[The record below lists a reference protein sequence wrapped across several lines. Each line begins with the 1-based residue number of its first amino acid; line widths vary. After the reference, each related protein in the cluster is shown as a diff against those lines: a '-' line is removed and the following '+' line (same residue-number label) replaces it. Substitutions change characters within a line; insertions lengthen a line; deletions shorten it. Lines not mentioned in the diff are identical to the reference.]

1 MNKISDTNIASISH
15 EETIIILAKYE
26 KSQDTIRNIIRQ
38 HLNEKD
44 FSNIIAA
51 TIQSLSIGVIRYL
64 NTINFILK
72 QIIKQKSIK
81 GISSSDMIR
90 LRLALFEG
98 KWQEI
103 PYQNLI
109 SIIKTEEHLK
119 ILVEALIFDLKTRVR
134 SINFYSRNSLLHSH
148 PTFLIETLSEKL
160 GRRETIELLEK
171 NNSPAISYLR
181 INQLIQNPNEILSI
195 LKENG
200 VILKKDIDIPFLFE
214 IKEGLTTIVNSDYFT
229 KGEIFIQDKASVIA
243 VKTLNPEPGDI
254 VLDACA
260 APGMK
265 THLIWELMKSKGR
278 LIASDINYNRLK
290 STQQRF
296 QSFGIKN
303 IEWINNDSSKTSIL
317 NANKILIDA
326 PCTSTGIIQSHP
338 SYKWRLNKKWL
349 FSIMTIQNKILEGII
364 TRYSEKP
371 GTEIVYATCSVLPH
385 EGENQ
390 IDSILE
396 RYNIE
401 LLEGPKQGSL
411 GYANYECTQKVRRFF
426 PHIHGTNG
434 FFISHIRIK

>member
-1 MNKISDTNIASISH
+1 MNKISDTNNASISH
-15 EETIIILAKYE
+15 EETIMILAKYE

-38 HLNEKD
+38 HLVEKE
-44 FSNIIAA
+44 FPNNIAA
-51 TIQSLSIGVIRYL
+51 RIQSLSIGVIRYL
-64 NTINFILK
+64 NTINFILN
-72 QIIKQKSIK
+72 QIIKQNSLK
-81 GISSSDMIR
+81 GITISDMNR

-109 SIIKTEEHLK
+109 SIIKIEEHLK
-119 ILVEALIFDLKTRVR
+119 ILAEALKFDLKARVK
-134 SINFYSRNSLLHSH
+134 SMNYYSRNSLLHSH

-160 GRRETIELLEK
+160 GRKETIVFLEK
-171 NNSPAISYLR
+171 NNSPAKSYLR
-181 INQLIQNPNEILSI
+181 VNQLIQNPDEVLSI

-214 IKEGLTTIVNSDYFT
+214 IKEGLITVVNSDYFT
-229 KGEIFIQDKASVIA
+229 KGEILIQDKASVIT

-265 THLIWELMKSKGR
+265 THLIWELMKSEGR

-290 STQQRF
+290 STQLRF
-296 QSFGIKN
+296 QSFGVKN
-303 IEWINNDSSKTSIL
+303 VEWINNDSSETSIL
-317 NANKILIDA
+317 KANKILIDA

-349 FSIMTIQNKILEGII
+349 FSKMTIQNKILEGII
-364 TRYSEKP
+364 SRYSEKP

-396 RYNIE
+396 RYNVE
-401 LLEGPKQGSL
+401 LLDGPKQGSF
-411 GYANYECTQKVRRFF
+411 GYVNYECTQKVRRFF